1 MGTNNT
7 RGGKNKNKEAL
18 KWIGGMII
26 AVIAIIVVALLTS
39 TPGRLSHPAE
49 RAPNPTPKNN
59 LQMGG
64 LGEGQFGPLYQ
75 QRISN
80 EIKSN
85 FVQMEKKQNQK
96 ISSVQTRQ
104 NQEAEQTAKILKSIQ
119 NQQAE
124 LQNEIASEKETE
136 RNHSRKITYHNMNET
151 ANGQSSRFTETPDQ
165 AMSGSTPL
173 KKTEDKKSNKKS
185 PVIASDGFVRGSL
198 LNGVVATENGGSAS
212 GGSDNNYALINV
224 NGTFHAANG
233 FSSDLKNCFVQ
244 AQAFANFSASRV
256 ELKPTKLSCN
266 MPDGQTENWAIGGWV
281 VGQDGIEG
289 VKGVV
294 HENLGNE
301 VAGQAILGALS
312 GAAGTVNQSQYT
324 TTYSD
329 NGGGGAS
336 ILTGNPYTAA
346 LAGVA
351 QGGAQAGSKALQQY
365 FDLYEPSIQI
375 GANTPLTV
383 VITDTIPLPESGS
396 MLTRN
401 FKKG

>member
-1 MGTNNT
+1 MGANA
-7 RGGKNKNKEAL
+7 GGNQKEKKETL
-18 KWIGGMII
+18 KWIGGAIAVVLVTIII
-26 AVIAIIVVALLTS
+26 AVIFS
-39 TPGRLSHPAE
+39 TPSQQSRPVQKTIK
-49 RAPNPTPKNN
+49 PNDQNS

-80 EIKSN
+80 EIKNN
-85 FVQMEKKQNQK
+85 FDQIEKKQNQK
-96 ISSVQTRQ
+96 ITAIQK
-104 NQEAEQTAKILKSIQ
+104 EQLKSSQ
-119 NQQAE
+119 ETNQLIRSMQSQESA
-124 LQNEIASEKETE
+124 LQQEIVEQKESE
-136 RNHSRKITYHNMNET
+136 RNHSRKITYHSMNGNPG
-151 ANGQSSRFTETPDQ
+151 AAGGSRFTETPGQ
-165 AMSGSTPL
+165 AMNGGVPL
-173 KKTEDKKSNKKS
+173 KNTADKRAEKKS
-185 PVIASDGFVRGSL
+185 PVIASDGFIRGSL
-198 LNGVVATENGGSAS
+198 LNGVVASANTQ
-212 GGSDNNYALINV
+212 GGSDNNLTLINL
-224 NGTFHAANG
+224 NGTYHAANG
-233 FSSDLKNCFVQ
+233 FSSDVKNCFVQ
-244 AQAFANFSASRV
+244 AEAYPDFSASRV
-256 ELKPTKLSCN
+256 EFKPTKLSCN
-266 MPDGQTENWAIGGWV
+266 MPNGRTENWAIGGWV

-301 VAGQAILGALS
+301 VVGQSILGALS

-324 TTYSD
+324 TTYSS

-351 QGGAQAGSKALQQY
+351 QGGAQAGTKALQQY
-365 FDLYEPSIQI
+365 FSLYAPSIQV